1 MQELEI
7 KTTLQISKPLGT
19 VFEAIIDPKKMS
31 HYFISE
37 STGRMETGKN
47 IIWKFPEFDDM
58 DVPVKVIKTIPD
70 ELINF
75 EWEGSKD
82 QILEVKITLEEKS
95 GNATLVTIRE
105 GTMQAT
111 VEGIAWYGR
120 NTEGWANFLACL
132 KAYLEHG
139 INLRKGAFEFMR
151 KS

>member
-19 VFEAIIDPKKMS
+19 VFEAIINPKKMS

-105 GTMQAT
+105 GKMQAT

-151 KS
+151 KN